1 VNDNAV
7 PGTDKMMMATM
18 EMFVQESDRHPPVIF
33 ALASGLSRAA
43 IAVMRLSG
51 PGTGRIVESLCGR
64 LPAPRRASLRGL
76 WRQDGDAPVLL
87 DRALVLWF
95 PGPDSYTGEDS
106 AELHL
111 HAGPAVISAV
121 ADTLV
126 ALGARPAEPGEF
138 SRRAF
143 THGRLDLMQAEGIA
157 DLIDAETEAQR
168 RQALAQ
174 VDGAQSRLYQEWA
187 DRLRVLLAHQEALID
202 FPDEEL
208 PPEVEQ
214 ELVNGLRALH
224 ATMQD
229 YLAMGE
235 GAERLRRGLVFA
247 IVGEPNV
254 GKSSLLNALAG
265 RDAAIV
271 STRAGTTRDA
281 IEIRVVMG
289 DVPVTLVDTAGLRE
303 TDDEIEA
310 EGVRRSLFHVKQAD
324 CVVHVFA
331 DDTPPER
338 LDGDGVLVCN
348 KTDLSPAPD
357 GVIGISVLTGAGM
370 DVLRSVLAGRA
381 RALTAGRA
389 SAPFTRARHRAA
401 IEETVHHLN
410 QARMMTWPEMRGE
423 EMRLAM
429 RALGRLTGAVDV
441 EALLDTVFGQFC
453 IGK

>member
-1 VNDNAV
+1 
-7 PGTDKMMMATM
+7 M
-18 EMFVQESDRHPPVIF
+18 QERDGHPPVIF

-51 PGTGRIVESLCGR
+51 AGTGRIVESLTGR

-76 WRQDGDAPVLL
+76 WRRDGAEPVLL

-111 HAGPAVISAV
+111 HAGPAVINAV

-138 SRRAF
+138 TRRAF
-143 THGRLDLMQAEGIA
+143 AHGRMDLMQAEGIA

-168 RQALAQ
+168 QQALAQ
-174 VDGAQSRLYQEWA
+174 VDGAQSQLYQKWA
-187 DRLRVLLAHQEALID
+187 DRLRTFLAHQEALID

-214 ELVNGLRALH
+214 GLLDGMRVLH
-224 ATMQD
+224 DTMQT
-229 YLAMGE
+229 YLAEGA

-271 STRAGTTRDA
+271 SSRAGTTRDA
-281 IEIRVVMG
+281 IEVRMVLG

-324 CVVHVFA
+324 CVVQVFTG
-331 DDTPPER
+331 DVVPEPVEGNS
-338 LDGDGVLVCN
+338 LLVCN
-348 KTDLSPAPD
+348 KTDLYHAAE
-357 GVIGISVLTGAGM
+357 GTIGISVLTHSGM
-370 DVLRSVLAGRA
+370 DVLRTVLADRA
-381 RALTAGRA
+381 RALTSGRA
-389 SAPFTRARHRAA
+389 AAPFTRARHRAA
-401 IEETVHHLN
+401 LEETVHHIGRALDMN
-410 QARMMTWPEMRGE
+410 WPEMRGE